1 MSHLS
6 LHVIPRDAKSDS
18 EWEKYTGRQ
27 RELRL
32 RSLQHDQGSFVS
44 RYESEVKEPTSFWI
58 GRLKDPNA
66 WTVVMI
72 RGPDQM
78 PEDGEV
84 LLREDVEWVG
94 FCVMV
99 DARKLPQVLSSIDMV
114 TTADPCRACLSER
127 M

>member
-18 EWEKYTGRQ
+18 EWEKYCGRQ
-27 RELRL
+27 RSLRL
-32 RSLQHDQGSFVS
+32 RSLQYDPGSFVS
-44 RYESEVKEPTSFWI
+44 RYESEVKEPTSFWV

-72 RGPDQM
+72 RGPEEM
-78 PEDGEV
+78 PEDDQI

-99 DARKLPQVLSSIDMV
+99 DARKPQQVLTSIDV
-114 TTADPCRACLSER
+114 SNHH
-127 M
+127 